1 MSKCKRCNSKTVLSD
16 SDIQKMIEE
25 VTNMKGICLADTDT
39 YNSRFE
45 ICLDCDKFMYGSTCG
60 VCGCVMQVRAR
71 LRDGKCPIK
80 KW

>member
-1 MSKCKRCNSKTVLSD
+1 MHKCKRCSVKTALSD
-16 SDIQKMIEE
+16 SDIQKMVNE
-25 VTNMKGICLADTDT
+25 VTNMKGICLTDKDT
-39 YNSRFE
+39 YNSRFK

-71 LRDGKCPIK
+71 LRDGKCPKK